1 MRNQG
6 GYGKII
12 MTNFLFKTFI
22 KNYEDVKNPK
32 VRDDYGKVAGIVGII
47 SNAVLCVMK
56 ILIGLISGSI
66 AIVADGI
73 NNLADGAS
81 SIITLIGFKL
91 ASMPEDEEHPYG
103 HARIEYLAG
112 MAVSVMILMVGFELG
127 KSSID
132 KIFNPS
138 PLDFS
143 WTVVIV
149 LLIAIAIKVW
159 QAIFNIS
166 AGKKINSLALIATG
180 TDSRNDVISTIVV
193 LAGVLVGH
201 FFNVQIDGI
210 LGLAVAAFIFW
221 SGICLI
227 RETINPL
234 LGEAPDDELVQQI
247 HEMALKYD
255 GVMGIHDLVVH
266 NYGPGKVFASIH
278 IEVDSAV
285 DIMES
290 HDMVD
295 LIEKDISKELNILV
309 TAHMDPIDTKD
320 PNREPI
326 SHIIV
331 DTIAEMDGVLSY
343 HDLRIVPGKT
353 HTNVIFDLVISP
365 ECKTPK
371 SEIKQLLSKKISE
384 YNETFFCVIDFD
396 INYIKVCK

>member
-1 MRNQG
+1 
-6 GYGKII
+6 

-22 KNYEDVKNPK
+22 KNHEDIKNPK
-32 VRDDYGKVAGIVGII
+32 VRDDYGKFAGIVGII
-47 SNAVLCVMK
+47 SNAILCVMK
-56 ILIGLISGSI
+56 ILIGLVSGSI

-81 SIITLIGFKL
+81 SIITFIGFKL

-127 KSSID
+127 KSSVD
-132 KIFNPS
+132 KIFNPT
-138 PLDFS
+138 PLEFS

-149 LLIAIAIKVW
+149 LLVAIAIKVW
-159 QAIFNIS
+159 QAVFNIS
-166 AGKKINSLALIATG
+166 TGKKINSLALIATG

-193 LAGVLVGH
+193 LAGVLIGH

-221 SGICLI
+221 SGITLI
-227 RETINPL
+227 KETISPL
-234 LGEAPDDELVQQI
+234 LGEAPDDEIVQQI

-255 GVMGIHDLVVH
+255 GVLGIHDLVVH

-278 IEVDSAV
+278 IEVDAAV
-285 DIMES
+285 DVMES

-295 LIEKDISKELNILV
+295 LIEKDIASSLNIV
-309 TAHMDPIDTKD
+309 ITAHMDPIDTKN
-320 PNREPI
+320 PNREPLAQ
-326 SHIIV
+326 IIV
-331 DTIAEMDGVLSY
+331 KTIADTEGVLSY

-353 HTNVIFDLVISP
+353 HTNVIFDLVLSP
-365 ECKTPK
+365 ECRTCRNELK
-371 SEIKQLLSKKISE
+371 ELFARKIAE
-384 YNETFFCVIDFD
+384 YDPNYLCVIDFD
-396 INYIKVCK
+396 INYVKSTK

>member
-1 MRNQG
+1 
-6 GYGKII
+6 
-12 MTNFLFKTFI
+12 MTNFLIRTFI
-22 KNYEDVKNPK
+22 KNHEDVKNPK
-32 VRDDYGKVAGIVGII
+32 VRDDYGKFAGIVGII
-47 SNAVLCVMK
+47 SNAILCVMK
-56 ILIGLISGSI
+56 ILIGWLSGSI

-81 SIITLIGFKL
+81 SIITLVGFKL
-91 ASMPEDEEHPYG
+91 ASMPEDEDHPYG

-127 KSSID
+127 KSSVD

-166 AGKKINSLALIATG
+166 TGKKIDSLALIATG
-180 TDSRNDVISTIVV
+180 TDSRNDVISTCVV
-193 LAGVLVGH
+193 LIGVLAGH
-201 FFNVQIDGI
+201 FFNLQIDGI

-221 SGICLI
+221 SGISLCK
-227 RETINPL
+227 ETISPL

-255 GVMGIHDLVVH
+255 GVIGIHDLVVH
-266 NYGPGKVFASIH
+266 NYGPGKIFASIH
-278 IEVDSAV
+278 IEVDADV
-285 DIMES
+285 NVMES

-295 LIEKDISKELNILV
+295 LIEKDISASLNILL

-320 PNREPI
+320 PNREPL
-326 SHIIV
+326 SHIIA
-331 DTIAEMDGVLSY
+331 DTISDMEGVLSY

-353 HTNVIFDLVISP
+353 HTNVIFDLVLSP
-365 ECKTPK
+365 ECNTCRK
-371 SEIKQLLSKKISE
+371 EIKDIFSKKISE
-384 YNETFFCVIDFD
+384 YNSNFFCVIDFD
-396 INYIKVCK
+396 INYVKSSK

>member
-1 MRNQG
+1 
-6 GYGKII
+6 

-22 KNYEDVKNPK
+22 KNHEDIKNPK
-32 VRDDYGKVAGIVGII
+32 VRDDYGKFAGIVGII
-47 SNAVLCVMK
+47 SNAILCVMK
-56 ILIGLISGSI
+56 ILIGLVSGSI

-81 SIITLIGFKL
+81 SIITFIGFKL

-127 KSSID
+127 KSSVD
-132 KIFNPS
+132 KIFNPT
-138 PLDFS
+138 PLEFS

-149 LLIAIAIKVW
+149 LLVAIAIKVW
-159 QAIFNIS
+159 QAVFNIS
-166 AGKKINSLALIATG
+166 TGKKINSLALIATG

-193 LAGVLVGH
+193 LAGVLIGH

-221 SGICLI
+221 SGITLI
-227 RETINPL
+227 KETISPL
-234 LGEAPDDELVQQI
+234 LGEAPDDEIVQQI

-255 GVMGIHDLVVH
+255 GVLGIHDLVVH

-278 IEVDSAV
+278 IEVDAAV
-285 DIMES
+285 DVMES

-295 LIEKDISKELNILV
+295 LIEKDIASSLNIV
-309 TAHMDPIDTKD
+309 ITAHMDPIDTKN
-320 PNREPI
+320 PNREPL

-331 DTIAEMDGVLSY
+331 KTIADTEGVLSY

-353 HTNVIFDLVISP
+353 HTNVIFDLVLSP
-365 ECKTPK
+365 ECRTCRNELK
-371 SEIKQLLSKKISE
+371 ELFARKIAE
-384 YNETFFCVIDFD
+384 YDPNYLCVIDFD
-396 INYIKVCK
+396 INYVKSTK

>member
-1 MRNQG
+1 
-6 GYGKII
+6 

-22 KNYEDVKNPK
+22 KNHEDIKNPK
-32 VRDDYGKVAGIVGII
+32 VRDDYGKFAGIVGII
-47 SNAVLCVMK
+47 SNAILCVMK
-56 ILIGLISGSI
+56 ILIGLVSGSI

-81 SIITLIGFKL
+81 SIITFIGFKL

-127 KSSID
+127 KSSVD
-132 KIFNPS
+132 KIFNPT
-138 PLDFS
+138 PLEFS

-149 LLIAIAIKVW
+149 LLVAIAIKVW
-159 QAIFNIS
+159 QAVFNIS
-166 AGKKINSLALIATG
+166 TGKKINSLALIATG

-193 LAGVLVGH
+193 LAGVLIGH

-221 SGICLI
+221 SGITLI
-227 RETINPL
+227 KETISPL
-234 LGEAPDDELVQQI
+234 LGEAPDDEIVQQI
-247 HEMALKYD
+247 HEMALKYN
-255 GVMGIHDLVVH
+255 GVLGIHDLVVH

-278 IEVDSAV
+278 IEVDAAV
-285 DIMES
+285 DVMES

-295 LIEKDISKELNILV
+295 LIEKDIASSLNIV
-309 TAHMDPIDTKD
+309 ITAHMDPIDTKN
-320 PNREPI
+320 PNREPL

-331 DTIAEMDGVLSY
+331 KTIADTEGVLSY

-353 HTNVIFDLVISP
+353 HTNVIFDLVLSP
-365 ECKTPK
+365 ECRTCRNELK
-371 SEIKQLLSKKISE
+371 ELFAKKIAE
-384 YNETFFCVIDFD
+384 YDPNYLCVIDFD
-396 INYIKVCK
+396 INYVKSTK

>member
-1 MRNQG
+1 
-6 GYGKII
+6 

-22 KNYEDVKNPK
+22 KNHEDIKNPK
-32 VRDDYGKVAGIVGII
+32 VRDDYGKFAGIVGII
-47 SNAVLCVMK
+47 SNAILCVMK
-56 ILIGLISGSI
+56 ILIGLVSGSI

-81 SIITLIGFKL
+81 SIITFIGFKL

-127 KSSID
+127 KSSVD
-132 KIFNPS
+132 KIFNPT
-138 PLDFS
+138 PLEFS

-149 LLIAIAIKVW
+149 LLVAIAIKVW
-159 QAIFNIS
+159 QAVFNIS
-166 AGKKINSLALIATG
+166 TGKKINSLALIATG

-193 LAGVLVGH
+193 LAGVLIGH

-221 SGICLI
+221 SGITLI
-227 RETINPL
+227 KETISPL
-234 LGEAPDDELVQQI
+234 LGEAPDDEIVQQI

-255 GVMGIHDLVVH
+255 GVLGIHDLVVH

-278 IEVDSAV
+278 IEVDAAV
-285 DIMES
+285 DVMDS

-295 LIEKDISKELNILV
+295 LIEKDIASSLNIV
-309 TAHMDPIDTKD
+309 ITAHMDPIDTKN
-320 PNREPI
+320 PNREPL

-331 DTIAEMDGVLSY
+331 KTIADTEGVLSY

-353 HTNVIFDLVISP
+353 HTNVIFDLVLSP
-365 ECKTPK
+365 ECRTCRNELKD
-371 SEIKQLLSKKISE
+371 LFARKIAE
-384 YNETFFCVIDFD
+384 YDPNYLCVIDFD
-396 INYIKVCK
+396 INYVKSTK

>member
-1 MRNQG
+1 MD
-6 GYGKII
+6 
-12 MTNFLFKTFI
+12 FLFKTFI
-22 KNYEDVKNPK
+22 KNYQDIKDPK
-32 VRDDYGKVAGIVGII
+32 VRDAYGKFSSIVGII
-47 SNAVLCVMK
+47 SNAILCVMK
-56 ILIGLISGSI
+56 ILIGWISGSI

-91 ASMPEDEEHPYG
+91 ASMPEDEDHPYG

-127 KSSID
+127 KSSVD
-132 KIFNPS
+132 KIFNPT

-149 LLIAIAIKVW
+149 LLIAIAIKIW
-159 QAIFNIS
+159 QAVFNIS
-166 AGKKINSLALIATG
+166 TGKKINSLALIATG

-201 FFNVQIDGI
+201 FFNIQIDGI

-221 SGICLI
+221 SGITLI
-227 RETINPL
+227 KETVSPL

-255 GVMGIHDLVVH
+255 GVLGIHDLVVH
-266 NYGPGKVFASIH
+266 NYGPGKIFASIH
-278 IEVDSAV
+278 IEVDAAV
-285 DIMES
+285 DVMVS

-295 LIEKDISKELNILV
+295 LIEKDISNSLNILL
-309 TAHMDPIDTKD
+309 TAHMDPIDTKN
-320 PNREPI
+320 PHREPI
-326 SHIIV
+326 SHIIA
-331 DTIAEMDGVLSY
+331 DSIANMDGVLSY

-353 HTNVIFDLVISP
+353 HTNVIFDLVLSP
-365 ECKTPK
+365 ECKECKNEVKKTLCDA
-371 SEIKQLLSKKISE
+371 ISK
-384 YNETFFCVIDFD
+384 YNKDFFCVIDFD
-396 INYIKVCK
+396 TNYIRPTK

>member
-1 MRNQG
+1 
-6 GYGKII
+6 

-22 KNYEDVKNPK
+22 KNHEDIKNPK
-32 VRDDYGKVAGIVGII
+32 VRDDYGKFAGIVGII
-47 SNAVLCVMK
+47 SNAILCIMK
-56 ILIGLISGSI
+56 ILIGLVSGSI

-81 SIITLIGFKL
+81 SIITFIGFKL

-127 KSSID
+127 KSSVD
-132 KIFNPS
+132 KIFNPT
-138 PLDFS
+138 PLEFS

-149 LLIAIAIKVW
+149 LLVAIAIKVW
-159 QAIFNIS
+159 QAVFNIS
-166 AGKKINSLALIATG
+166 TGKKINSLALIATG

-193 LAGVLVGH
+193 LAGVLIGH

-221 SGICLI
+221 SGITLI
-227 RETINPL
+227 KETISPL
-234 LGEAPDDELVQQI
+234 LGEAPDDEIVQQI

-255 GVMGIHDLVVH
+255 GVLGIHDLVVH

-278 IEVDSAV
+278 IEVDAAV
-285 DIMES
+285 DVMES

-295 LIEKDISKELNILV
+295 LIEKDIASSLNIV
-309 TAHMDPIDTKD
+309 ITAHMDPIDTKN
-320 PNREPI
+320 PNREPLA
-326 SHIIV
+326 HIIV
-331 DTIAEMDGVLSY
+331 KTIAETEGVLSY

-353 HTNVIFDLVISP
+353 HTNVIFDLVLSP
-365 ECKTPK
+365 ECRTCRNELK
-371 SEIKQLLSKKISE
+371 ELFAKKIAE
-384 YNETFFCVIDFD
+384 YDPNYLCVIDFD
-396 INYIKVCK
+396 INYVKSTK

>member
-1 MRNQG
+1 
-6 GYGKII
+6 

-22 KNYEDVKNPK
+22 KNHEDIKNPK
-32 VRDDYGKVAGIVGII
+32 VRDDYGKFAGIVGII
-47 SNAVLCVMK
+47 SNAILCVMK
-56 ILIGLISGSI
+56 ILIGLVSGSI

-81 SIITLIGFKL
+81 SIITFIGFKL

-127 KSSID
+127 KSSVD
-132 KIFNPS
+132 KIFNPT
-138 PLDFS
+138 PLEFS

-149 LLIAIAIKVW
+149 LLVAIAIKVW
-159 QAIFNIS
+159 QAVFNIS
-166 AGKKINSLALIATG
+166 TGKKINSLALIATG

-193 LAGVLVGH
+193 LAGVLIGH

-221 SGICLI
+221 SGITLI
-227 RETINPL
+227 KETISPL
-234 LGEAPDDELVQQI
+234 LGEAPDDEIVQQI

-255 GVMGIHDLVVH
+255 GVLGIHDLVVH

-278 IEVDSAV
+278 IEVDAAV
-285 DIMES
+285 DVMES

-295 LIEKDISKELNILV
+295 LIEKDIASSLNIV
-309 TAHMDPIDTKD
+309 ITAHMDPIDTKN
-320 PNREPI
+320 PNREPLA
-326 SHIIV
+326 HLIV
-331 DTIAEMDGVLSY
+331 KTIADTEGVLSY

-353 HTNVIFDLVISP
+353 HTNVIFDLVLSP
-365 ECKTPK
+365 ECRTCRNELK
-371 SEIKQLLSKKISE
+371 ELFAKKIAE
-384 YNETFFCVIDFD
+384 YDPNYLCVIDFD
-396 INYIKVCK
+396 INYVKSTK

>member
-1 MRNQG
+1 
-6 GYGKII
+6 

-22 KNYEDVKNPK
+22 KNHEDIKNPK
-32 VRDDYGKVAGIVGII
+32 VRDDYGKFAGIVGII
-47 SNAVLCVMK
+47 SNAILCVMK
-56 ILIGLISGSI
+56 ILIGLVSGSI

-81 SIITLIGFKL
+81 SIITFIGFKL

-127 KSSID
+127 KSSVD
-132 KIFNPS
+132 KIFNPT
-138 PLDFS
+138 PLEFS

-149 LLIAIAIKVW
+149 LLVAIAIKVW
-159 QAIFNIS
+159 QAVFYIS
-166 AGKKINSLALIATG
+166 TGKKINSLALIATG

-193 LAGVLVGH
+193 LAGVLIGH

-221 SGICLI
+221 SGITLI
-227 RETINPL
+227 KETISPL
-234 LGEAPDDELVQQI
+234 LGEAPDDEIVQQI

-255 GVMGIHDLVVH
+255 GVLGIHDLVVH

-278 IEVDSAV
+278 IEVDAAV
-285 DIMES
+285 DVMES

-295 LIEKDISKELNILV
+295 LIEKDIASSLNIV
-309 TAHMDPIDTKD
+309 ITAHMDPIDTKN
-320 PNREPI
+320 PNREPLAQ
-326 SHIIV
+326 IIV
-331 DTIAEMDGVLSY
+331 KTIADTEGVLSY

-353 HTNVIFDLVISP
+353 HTNVIFDLVLSP
-365 ECKTPK
+365 ECRTCRNELK
-371 SEIKQLLSKKISE
+371 ELFARKIAE
-384 YNETFFCVIDFD
+384 YDPNYLCVIDFD
-396 INYIKVCK
+396 INYVKSTK

>member
-1 MRNQG
+1 
-6 GYGKII
+6 

-22 KNYEDVKNPK
+22 KNHEDIKNPK
-32 VRDDYGKVAGIVGII
+32 VRDDYGKFAGIVGII
-47 SNAVLCVMK
+47 SNAILCVMK
-56 ILIGLISGSI
+56 ILIGLVSGSI

-81 SIITLIGFKL
+81 SIITFIGFKL

-127 KSSID
+127 KSSVD
-132 KIFNPS
+132 KIFNPT
-138 PLDFS
+138 PLEFS

-149 LLIAIAIKVW
+149 LLVAIAIKVW
-159 QAIFNIS
+159 QAVFNIS
-166 AGKKINSLALIATG
+166 TGKKINSLALIATG

-193 LAGVLVGH
+193 LAGVLIGH

-221 SGICLI
+221 SGITLI
-227 RETINPL
+227 KETISPL
-234 LGEAPDDELVQQI
+234 LGEAPDDEIVQQI

-255 GVMGIHDLVVH
+255 GVLGIHDLVVH

-278 IEVDSAV
+278 IEVDAAV
-285 DIMES
+285 DVMES

-295 LIEKDISKELNILV
+295 LIEKDIASSLNIV
-309 TAHMDPIDTKD
+309 ITAHMDPIDTKN
-320 PNREPI
+320 PNREPLAQ
-326 SHIIV
+326 IIV
-331 DTIAEMDGVLSY
+331 KTIADTEGVLSY

-353 HTNVIFDLVISP
+353 HTNVIFDLVLSP
-365 ECKTPK
+365 ECRTCRNELK
-371 SEIKQLLSKKISE
+371 ELFAKKIAE
-384 YNETFFCVIDFD
+384 YDPNYLCVIDFD
-396 INYIKVCK
+396 INYVKSTK